1 MATRPQEI
9 TSRAIVPSAREA
21 TPDRTTIQSFDRQV
35 ANFSRM
41 VFAKS
46 RRGLFIRS
54 SLVATVGGGFAFASC
69 ANGVTNAGPF
79 PEDPGVIQA
88 PATIALTGVHVLPM
102 TTAQRLEN
110 QTVIIADGRIISIEP
125 AGVNPLPAGATV
137 IDGRGRFLMPALID
151 MHVHLR
157 RGELASYFRAGVTT
171 VRNMWGHADVA
182 VMKRGIADGTIIGP
196 TVYSTSN
203 GFDGTPPQWPYTK
216 ILLDAREADGAVQ
229 SAVNEGW
236 IAVKVYQRLS
246 LEVYDSIALSAR
258 RRGMDFMGHVPTA
271 VPILHALD
279 MGQRSIEHLSG
290 YDFAVSRRPNG
301 GTFGWTDADET
312 RFPELVRRT
321 VQAGTWNCP
330 TLAIYVH
337 LAQQHSPNERA
348 VIVASRRKFVAELAR
363 QGARLLVGTDT
374 GIDVVTP
381 FAIHEELSE
390 FVAAGLT
397 PYQALRGAT
406 IDAAE
411 FLRVPGLGTVTAG
424 ALAEL
429 LLLDGDPLA
438 NVANAN
444 RISGLIAHGT
454 WYPARALQS
463 LTSSRP

>member
-1 MATRPQEI
+1 MATRSQEI
-9 TSRAIVPSAREA
+9 RPSRIVPRA
-21 TPDRTTIQSFDRQV
+21 TLDRTTIQSPAGQV
-35 ANFSRM
+35 ANFFRM
-41 VFAKS
+41 S
-46 RRGLFIRS
+46 TTSLHQRLFRS
-54 SLVATVGGGFAFASC
+54 SLVATVVGAAIFANC
-69 ANGVTNAGPF
+69 ANGATNVDPV

-88 PATIALTGVHVLPM
+88 PATIALTGVNVVPM

-110 QTVIIADGRIISIEP
+110 QTVIIADGRILSIEP
-125 AGVNPLPAGATV
+125 AGTTPVPAGATV
-137 IDGRGRFLMPALID
+137 IDGRSRFLMPALID

-157 RGELASYFRAGVTT
+157 RAELPAYLRAGVTT
-171 VRNMWGHADVA
+171 VRNMWGHAEVTT
-182 VMKRGIADGTIIGP
+182 MKRGIAAGTLVGP
-196 TVYSTSN
+196 TVHSTSN
-203 GFDGTPPQWPYTK
+203 GFDGNPPQWPYTK
-216 ILLDAREADGAVQ
+216 ILLDAREAD
-229 SAVNEGW
+229 SAVHSAQTEGW

-246 LEVYDSIALSAR
+246 LEVYDSIALSAK

-290 YDFAVSRRPNG
+290 YDFAIARRPSG
-301 GTFGWTDADET
+301 GTFAWADADET

-321 VQAGTWNCP
+321 VVAGTWNCP

-348 VIVASRRKFVAELAR
+348 VIVAARRKFVAELAR

-374 GIDVVTP
+374 GIDVVSP
-381 FAIHEELSE
+381 SAIHEELGE

-397 PYQALRGAT
+397 PYQALRAST

-424 ALAEL
+424 APAEL

-444 RISGLIAHGT
+444 RIAGLIARGT
-454 WYPARALQS
+454 WYPARVLQS

>member
-1 MATRPQEI
+1 MSLS
-9 TSRAIVPSAREA
+9 TSLRKR
-21 TPDRTTIQSFDRQV
+21 
-35 ANFSRM
+35 
-41 VFAKS
+41 
-46 RRGLFIRS
+46 LIRS
-54 SLVATVGGGFAFASC
+54 SLVATLVAAAIFASC
-69 ANGVTNAGPF
+69 ANGATNVGQV

-88 PATIALTGVHVLPM
+88 PATIALTGVTVVPM
-102 TTAQRLEN
+102 KTAQRLEN
-110 QTVIIADGRIISIEP
+110 QTVIISDGRIQSMEP
-125 AGVNPLPAGATV
+125 AGTNALPAGATV

-157 RGELASYFRAGVTT
+157 RAELPAYFRAGVTT

-182 VMKRGIADGTIIGP
+182 IMKRAIADGTLIGP
-196 TVYSTSN
+196 TVHSTSN
-203 GFDGTPPQWPYTK
+203 GFDGNPPQWPDTK
-216 ILLDAREADGAVQ
+216 ILLDAREADAAVQ
-229 SAVNEGW
+229 SAMAEGW

-246 LEVYDSIALSAR
+246 LEVYDSIALSAK
-258 RRGMDFMGHVPTA
+258 RRGMEFMGHVPTA

-290 YDFAVSRRPNG
+290 YDFAVARRPSG
-301 GTFGWTDADET
+301 GTFAWADADEA
-312 RFPELVRRT
+312 RFPELGRRT
-321 VQAGTWNCP
+321 VAAGTWNCP

-337 LAQQHSPNERA
+337 LAQQHAPNERA
-348 VIVASRRKFVAELAR
+348 VIVATRRKFVAELAR

-374 GIDVVTP
+374 GIDVVSP
-381 FAIHEELSE
+381 SAIHEELGE

-411 FLRVPGLGTVTAG
+411 FLRVPGLGTVTVG
-424 ALAEL
+424 APAEL

-444 RISGLIAHGT
+444 RIAGLIARGT
-454 WYPARALQS
+454 WYPSRALQS